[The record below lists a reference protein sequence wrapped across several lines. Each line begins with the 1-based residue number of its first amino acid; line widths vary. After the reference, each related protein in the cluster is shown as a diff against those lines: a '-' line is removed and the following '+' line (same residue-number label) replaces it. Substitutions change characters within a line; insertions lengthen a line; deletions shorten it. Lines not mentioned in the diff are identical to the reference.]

1 MNCYILALPICRW
14 GSKALSVLQ
23 WHSEFYLCSETQPGF
38 FTGPTCFHILCS
50 IRKPSFERAFGC
62 QHTFLPTMFFLSFA
76 PLYFSFL
83 FVFVFLFFCICS
95 QIALGG
101 VLRNCFSVREVTV
114 HAFIVCFVVQNT
126 LYGRHFGFVF
136 CICTLLCYCIFVC
149 LAAQHTPLYAI
160 VFIYSWVTWFVMIY
174 DCQ

>member
-1 MNCYILALPICRW
+1 MNGYILALPICRW

-50 IRKPSFERAFGC
+50 IRKSSFERAFGC

-76 PLYFSFL
+76 LLYFSFL

-126 LYGRHFGFVF
+126 LYKRHFDFVF
-136 CICTLLCYCIFVC
+136 CICTLLSYTFLYLYTPSCITVFVF
-149 LAAQHTPLYAI
+149 LFALLHSTRLY
-160 VFIYSWVTWFVMIY
+160 V
-174 DCQ
+174 Q